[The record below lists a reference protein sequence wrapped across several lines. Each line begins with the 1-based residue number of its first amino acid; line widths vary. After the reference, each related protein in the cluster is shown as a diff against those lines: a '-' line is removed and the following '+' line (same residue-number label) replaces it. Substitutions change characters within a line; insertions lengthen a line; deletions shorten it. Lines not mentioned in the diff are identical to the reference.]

1 MSGVYQPDNES
12 QISDFIKKSAKANH
26 PIEVVGYNTKAIG
39 RYIQCSQTLDLS
51 RMKGVVEYMP
61 EELYIKVRA
70 NTSMLEVMEV
80 LKSKQQMLGF
90 EPVDYGYLYYGKSNY
105 GSVGGAIGCNLS
117 GSRRF
122 KAGALRDHLLGFRA
136 VNGMGEIIK
145 SGGTVVKNVTGYDL
159 SKLVAGSYGTLS
171 VLTEV
176 VLKVLPDPEYS
187 DTFVIYNLNI
197 SDAIKAF
204 SKVMKTSLEI
214 SGACYFPKNNI
225 SFFRLNDLNNTHSVL
240 ALRVEGQK
248 KSVIERIE
256 SLQSIFKEMKQTT
269 ILELY
274 QSKLFWKIASNLECF
289 SNSPNIVAKIS
300 LAPSDTDSFIKQFCE
315 DSVLG
320 INNKYFI
327 DWAGGLVWMEIDNSD
342 PSYLIIEKIKKFCL
356 QKNAHMTIV
365 KSNITYRS
373 TGSFLTSSSSEL
385 KSLTSRIKKSFD
397 PKSILNPGKMYAGI

>member
-1 MSGVYQPDNES
+1 MSGVFQPENES
-12 QISDFIKKSAKANH
+12 QISDFIKKSAKSNN

-39 RYIQCSQTLDLS
+39 RYIQCSQTLDLN
-51 RMKGVVEYMP
+51 RIKGIIEYMP

-80 LKSKQQMLGF
+80 LKSKKQMLGF
-90 EPVDYGYLYYGKSNY
+90 EPVDYGYLYYGKSSY

-136 VNGMGEIIK
+136 VNGSGEIIK

-171 VLTEV
+171 VLSEV
-176 VLKVLPDPEYS
+176 VLKVLPEPDYS
-187 DTFVIYNLNI
+187 ETFVIYNLD
-197 SDAIKAF
+197 SSQAITAF

-225 SFFRLNDLNNTHSVL
+225 NFFRLNDLDNSNSVL
-240 ALRVEGQK
+240 ALRVEGPK
-248 KSVIERIE
+248 KSVIERITN
-256 SLQSIFKEMKQTT
+256 LQSIFKEMKKTS

-300 LAPSDTDSFIKQFCE
+300 LAPSDANSFIKQFC
-315 DSVLG
+315 DDTIIG
-320 INNKYFI
+320 INNKYFM
-327 DWAGGLVWMEIDNSD
+327 DWAGGLIWMEIDNSD
-342 PSYLIIEKIKKFCL
+342 PSYLILEKIKKFCT
-356 QKNAHMTIV
+356 QNNAHMTVV
-365 KSNITYRS
+365 KSNMTYRS
-373 TGSFLTSSSSEL
+373 TGSFLTSTSDDI